1 MPADEPV
8 MMALSAH
15 VGAVQTAGRTLRSMV
30 SENDSQSFDAALKD
44 PAHNAAFV
52 IAIAGDPVAKA
63 VAEHPQG
70 LTEIAVICTSGQPCA
85 RVYQSQVW
93 SLSPASGP
101 GGAAK

>member
-1 MPADEPV
+1 
-8 MMALSAH
+8 
-15 VGAVQTAGRTLRSMV
+15 MV
-30 SENDSQSFDAALKD
+30 SENDSQSFNAALKD

-52 IAIAGDPVAKA
+52 IAIAGDPVANA

-93 SLSPASGP
+93 SLSPAGGA